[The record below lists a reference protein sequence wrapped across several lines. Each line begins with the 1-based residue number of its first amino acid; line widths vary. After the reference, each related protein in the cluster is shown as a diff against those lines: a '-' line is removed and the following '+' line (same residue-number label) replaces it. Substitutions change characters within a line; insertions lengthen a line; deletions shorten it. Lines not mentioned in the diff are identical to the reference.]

1 MICSIV
7 DRWFHCSQYRQ
18 ISISWFLLNAQCA
31 CCSRLL
37 LQPIVFEHQRLVY
50 TTMMEYTSYILVRL
64 GIIKN
69 EVNILCFP
77 IQASS
82 PCSRK
87 STTQE
92 SDGNRNVTRD
102 VGIANVPIFDRQMPC
117 LLQSI
122 WRPSKMRVTNS
133 KNTHHNSIGKLKKV
147 TGDV

>member
-1 MICSIV
+1 MISLLSIQANI
-7 DRWFHCSQYRQ
+7 H
-18 ISISWFLLNAQCA
+18 FLIPFECA
-31 CCSRLL
+31 VRM
-37 LQPIVFEHQRLVY
+37 IVFEHQRLVY

-122 WRPSKMRVTNS
+122 
-133 KNTHHNSIGKLKKV
+133 
-147 TGDV
+147 